1 MTTRII
7 QNGDSQAMII
17 PEELRMER
25 TEYCIDKKGEVFIV
39 FPAEDRWAS
48 TRQVIGKFPSDFMR
62 EREQPS
68 WNDVVERENL

>member
-7 QNGDSQAMII
+7 QNGDSQALII
-17 PEELRMER
+17 PEELRTEC
-25 TEYCIDKKGEVFIV
+25 TEYCIDKTGEVFIA
-39 FPAEDRWAS
+39 FPTEDRWAS
-48 TRQVIGKFPSDFMR
+48 TRQAIGTFPSDFMS